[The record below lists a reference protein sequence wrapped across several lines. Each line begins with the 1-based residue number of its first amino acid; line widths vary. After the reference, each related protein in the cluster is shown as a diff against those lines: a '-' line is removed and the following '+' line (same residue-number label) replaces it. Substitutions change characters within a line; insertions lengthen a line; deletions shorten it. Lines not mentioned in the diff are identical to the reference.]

1 MKRTMGGA
9 ALLAA
14 LVALAPAQL
23 DAQAGLRGQRAMGP
37 ALRGGGVEMILN
49 QKERLEL
56 TDDQVKQLDQIRQE
70 AVQRRTEHQAQVAE
84 LRSKVRSG
92 QEKPAALREQVEARR
107 QVAAAMREAQRARV
121 EGILNDAQKE
131 ELQDWA
137 QQGRAF
143 RMGRQSALRG
153 GAGFGPGAWAGPG
166 RQPAMRG
173 GSGPGM
179 QGMQQRWAPGA
190 VGPRGGRALMRRGP
204 GGGWGFGAP
213 ADSIPPK

>member
-1 MKRTMGGA
+1 MKWTMGGA

-14 LVALAPAQL
+14 LVALAPAQV
-23 DAQAGLRGQRAMGP
+23 DAQVGPRGQRAMGP

-70 AVQRRTEHQAQVAE
+70 AVQRRTEHQAQMAE

-92 QEKPAALREQVEARR
+92 QEKPEALREQVEARR
-107 QVAAAMREAQRARV
+107 QVAAAMQEAQRARV

-131 ELQDWA
+131 EMQDWA

-143 RMGRQSALRG
+143 RMGQQSALRG
-153 GAGFGPGAWAGPG
+153 GAGFGPGAGRNPG
-166 RQPAMRG
+166 MRG
-173 GSGPGM
+173 GFG
-179 QGMQQRWAPGA
+179 QGMQRMHQQWGPGA
-190 VGPRGGRALMRRGP
+190 AGPMGGRAMMRRGH